1 MTKTYT
7 LELEIVLDEEQQKRV
22 VELARRLYAA
32 NPGSTED
39 DNGVVREISAE
50 EFIDGTSRA
59 LMTVAEE
66 NPLWE
71 ELDVQVSELSCT
83 DPDYQASEDN
93 ALGASDS
100 DEPQKWPARAEEEE
114 DEEALDEWED
124 GLYLCR
130 WPNGEFSIVKAAS
143 RREAIID
150 LDEWAGAHPS
160 WLVPLETFMVDF
172 RLEDS
177 GQIELNSFGEETGDF
192 IRTHC
197 YPELDSVL
205 TSPDLTSADEE
216 HSAAQKKMIREAVER
231 ERTRLWHLQPQGP
244 DAKTEFGKD
253 LQKSMGTTGVV
264 ADHYVELAGKQI
276 LKSKAGEGKKPN

>member
-1 MTKTYT
+1 MAKTYK
-7 LELEIVLDEEQQKRV
+7 LELEIVLDEEQQKKV

-100 DEPQKWPARAEEEE
+100 DEPQKWPARAKEEE
-114 DEEALDEWED
+114 DEKALDEWED

-143 RREAIID
+143 KREAIID

-192 IRTHC
+192 IRTRC
-197 YPELDSVL
+197 YPELDAVL
-205 TSPDLTSADEE
+205 TSPALTSADEE
-216 HSAAQKKMIREAVER
+216 HSAAQKKIIREAVDR
-231 ERTRLWHLQPQGP
+231 ERTRLWHLQPKGP

-264 ADHYVELAGKQI
+264 ATTMSSWPAD
-276 LKSKAGEGKKPN
+276 KS

>member
-22 VELARRLYAA
+22 VQLARRLYAA

-59 LMTVAEE
+59 LMTVAEQ

-83 DPDYQASEDN
+83 DPDYQVSEDN
-93 ALGASDS
+93 ALGVSDS

-130 WPNGEFSIVKAAS
+130 WPNGEFSIVEAAS

-150 LDEWAGAHPS
+150 LDEWAGADPS

-172 RLEDS
+172 RLDDS

-205 TSPDLTSADEE
+205 TSPDLTSEDEE
-216 HSAAQKKMIREAVER
+216 HSVAQKKMIREAVER
-231 ERTRLWHLQPQGP
+231 ERTRLWHFQPEGP

-264 ADHYVELAGKQI
+264 ADHYVEMAGTQI

>member
-1 MTKTYT
+1 MTKTYK
-7 LELEIVLDEEQQKRV
+7 LELEIVLDEEQQKSV
-22 VELARRLYAA
+22 IELARRLYAA
-32 NPGSTED
+32 NPGSTQD

-71 ELDVQVSELSCT
+71 ELDVQVGDLSCT
-83 DPDYQASEDN
+83 DPDYQGSEDN

-100 DEPQKWPARAEEEE
+100 HEPQKWPARAEEEE

-143 RREAIID
+143 KREAIID

-197 YPELDSVL
+197 YPELDAVL
-205 TSPDLTSADEE
+205 TSPALTSGGEA
-216 HSAAQKKMIREAVER
+216 HSEAQKKIIREAVDR
-231 ERTRLWHLQPQGP
+231 ERTRLWHLQPKGP

-264 ADHYVELAGKQI
+264 ADHYVELAGRQI

>member
-1 MTKTYT
+1 MTKTYK
-7 LELEIVLDEEQQKRV
+7 LELEIVLDDEQQKRV

-32 NPGSTED
+32 NLGSTED
-39 DNGVVREISAE
+39 DKGVVREISAE

-71 ELDVQVSELSCT
+71 ELNVQVSELSCA
-83 DPDYQASEDN
+83 DPDYEASEDN

-100 DEPQKWPARAEEEE
+100 DDTQKWPARVEEGE
-114 DEEALDEWED
+114 DEESLDEWED

-143 RREAIID
+143 KREAIID
-150 LDEWAGAHPS
+150 FDEWAGAHPS

-197 YPELDSVL
+197 YPELNAAVSDIVVRIA
-205 TSPDLTSADEE
+205 SP
-216 HSAAQKKMIREAVER
+216 
-231 ERTRLWHLQPQGP
+231 
-244 DAKTEFGKD
+244 
-253 LQKSMGTTGVV
+253 
-264 ADHYVELAGKQI
+264 LA
-276 LKSKAGEGKKPN
+276 P

>member
-1 MTKTYT
+1 MTKTYK
-7 LELEIVLDEEQQKRV
+7 LELEIVLHEEQQKKV

-32 NPGSTED
+32 NPGSIED

-83 DPDYQASEDN
+83 DPDYQAIEDN
-93 ALGASDS
+93 TLEASDS
-100 DEPQKWPARAEEEE
+100 DEPQKWPARVEEE

-143 RREAIID
+143 KREAIID

-192 IRTHC
+192 IRTRC
-197 YPELDSVL
+197 YPEVDTVL
-205 TSPDLTSADEE
+205 TSPAFTSADEE
-216 HSAAQKKMIREAVER
+216 HSAAQEKIIREAVER
-231 ERTRLWHLQPQGP
+231 KRTRLWYLQTKGP
-244 DAKTEFGKD
+244 DAKTEFGKN

-264 ADHYVELAGKQI
+264 ADH
-276 LKSKAGEGKKPN
+276 

>member
-7 LELEIVLDEEQQKRV
+7 LELEIVLDEEQQKSV
-22 VELARRLYAA
+22 VQLARRLYAA

-39 DNGVVREISAE
+39 ENGVVREISAK

-71 ELDVQVSELSCT
+71 ELGVQVSKLSCT
-83 DPDYQASEDN
+83 DPDYQTNEDN

-100 DEPQKWPARAEEEE
+100 DEPQKWPTRAEEEE

-231 ERTRLWHLQPQGP
+231 ERTRLWHLQPEGP

-264 ADHYVELAGKQI
+264 ADHYVELAGTQI